1 MGNQIIFIHRNELP
15 AGKTI
20 LPADA
25 QKPFH
30 GFLLQILKAQK
41 FFKGLY
47 FFVDIKAGH
56 MGKAAVKAQEGAP
69 LLEVRNVEAV
79 PVKVNQTGEVL
90 RIFKEGEEQLAF
102 AVLCVG
108 KPLNHPPFILPV
120 KDASDQVES

>member
-1 MGNQIIFIHRNELP
+1 
-15 AGKTI
+15 
-20 LPADA
+20 
-25 QKPFH
+25 
-30 GFLLQILKAQK
+30 
-41 FFKGLY
+41 
-47 FFVDIKAGH
+47 

-120 KDASDQVES
+120 KTHPIQIEVLNVLRTVPLSRCRKREADPARQCGRVGKIPAAPDVFLW